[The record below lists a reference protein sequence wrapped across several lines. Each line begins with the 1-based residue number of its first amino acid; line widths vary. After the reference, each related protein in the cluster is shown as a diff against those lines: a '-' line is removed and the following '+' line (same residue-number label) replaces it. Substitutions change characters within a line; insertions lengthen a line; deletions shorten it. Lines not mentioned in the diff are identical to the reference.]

1 MPHTQSGSTSQQQ
14 QPSRPQSARQ
24 CPSESISATCICCFS
39 SDLPELSLWSPDH
52 DEMSPSCTTLTTSS
66 CVDTPTCEAFQP
78 IFMDAFLEGSPYLLG
93 MNQEISCV
101 NQEFGGDSWLSG
113 GGESFLV
120 DQTDL
125 NVTSLT
131 TVSHTVLGPI
141 SSVASKNE
149 VSNSLH

>member
-1 MPHTQSGSTSQQQ
+1 
-14 QPSRPQSARQ
+14 
-24 CPSESISATCICCFS
+24 
-39 SDLPELSLWSPDH
+39 
-52 DEMSPSCTTLTTSS
+52 
-66 CVDTPTCEAFQP
+66 
-78 IFMDAFLEGSPYLLG
+78 MDAFLEGSPYLLG

-141 SSVASKNE
+141 SSLASKNE